1 MKFRL
6 VMKIFSYAILTVV
19 ILVLF
24 SAKPDKRNSSSQLSI
39 EGTWEQVDQYT
50 YDGEKVVDTI
60 MATQGYRQIKMFYN
74 GKVMWTRFVPQ
85 DSVEWFGYGSYNAN
99 DSTLTETL
107 EYGSASMMQI
117 LDTARVF
124 QFKLVLK
131 DNWYSQ
137 IQLDADG
144 NPLYSENY
152 KRLD

>member
-1 MKFRL
+1 
-6 VMKIFSYAILTVV
+6 MKIFSYAIITVV
-19 ILVLF
+19 VLVLF
-24 SAKPDKRNSSSQLSI
+24 AAKPFQNDASSQLSL
-39 EGTWEQVDQYT
+39 EGTWEQIDQYT

-60 MATQGYRQIKMFYN
+60 KATEGYRQIKMFYN

-85 DSVEWFGYGSYNAN
+85 DSVEWFGYGSYIATD
-99 DSTLTETL
+99 DSLKETL

-117 LDTARVF
+117 IDTVRVF
-124 QFKLVLK
+124 QFKLILK